1 MLIDNPRARR
11 ESTWALARPWRWLR
25 RTTRLEEAAGY
36 LADELRIEVPIN
48 AYPTKASFVEA
59 LRFTRSMTTAV
70 NVLSELGGDGEALI
84 LYDTSLPFGV
94 MRVAEH
100 FGVSGDKI
108 DRIRQIHDTH
118 ALRTA
123 VGAPRPA

>member
-1 MLIDNPRARR
+1 MGAG
-11 ESTWALARPWRWLR
+11 SALTLATAYHCAW
-25 RTTRLEEAAGY
+25 TGERLEEAAEY
-36 LADELRIEVPIN
+36 LADDLRVEVPIN

-70 NVLSELGGDGEALI
+70 NVLSEFGGDSEALI
-84 LYDTSLPFGV
+84 LYDISLPFGV

-100 FGVSGDKI
+100 FSVSGGKI

-123 VGAPRPA
+123 ASAARPA